1 MKTINTDKAKEL
13 IRETNGK
20 IFSSTF
26 IKKDGSHRL
35 MNARLKVKKGLKEN
49 AKPQPYEPSK
59 YNLLCVYD
67 MIKKAYRM
75 INLNTL
81 LTLTINKNTYK
92 ITEED
97 NFYCEECLEEDLED
111 YVEQEDGTILCYG
124 CDCKRLIKEQ

>member
-1 MKTINTDKAKEL
+1 MNTISTDKAKEL

-26 IKKDGSHRL
+26 IKKNGEYRL
-35 MNARLKVKKGLKEN
+35 MTARLKVTKGLKEN

-67 MIKKAYRM
+67 MTKQSYRM

-81 LTLTINKNTYK
+81 LTLSINKNTY
-92 ITEED
+92 
-97 NFYCEECLEEDLED
+97 
-111 YVEQEDGTILCYG
+111 TI
-124 CDCKRLIKEQ
+124 E

>member
-1 MKTINTDKAKEL
+1 MNTISTDKAKEL

-26 IKKDGSHRL
+26 IKKNGEHRL
-35 MNARLKVKKGLKEN
+35 MTARLKVTKGLKEN

-67 MIKKAYRM
+67 MTKQSYRM

-81 LTLTINKNTYK
+81 LTLSINKNTY
-92 ITEED
+92 
-97 NFYCEECLEEDLED
+97 
-111 YVEQEDGTILCYG
+111 TI
-124 CDCKRLIKEQ
+124 E

>member
-1 MKTINTDKAKEL
+1 MNITTDKAKEL
-13 IRETNGK
+13 IHNTNGK

-26 IKKDGSHRL
+26 IKKDGTHRL
-35 MNARLKVKKGLKEN
+35 MNARLKVTKGLKEN
-49 AKPQPYEPSK
+49 AKPRPYEPSK

-67 MIKKAYRM
+67 MKINKYRM

-81 LTLTINKNTYK
+81 LTLSINKNTYK
-92 ITEED
+92 IID
-97 NFYCEECLEEDLED
+97 FYCEECFEEDLDD